1 MLPKV
6 EPHGEYTLKGSTL
19 NALIDAANSWQNLR
33 VELVQGA
40 SEITRLIHSP
50 GGAILRIV
58 VPPSTGGG
66 GEGLPEG
73 VVWEEFTICDSGSPA
88 TRWLPTSTTD
98 PSA

>member
-33 VELVQGA
+33 VELVQSS
-40 SEITRLIHSP
+40 SEITRLLRTP
-50 GGAILRIV
+50 AGATLRIV
-58 VPPSTGGG
+58 VPPSGGG
-66 GEGLPEG
+66 AGLPEG
-73 VVWEEFTICDSGSPA
+73 VVWEQFTICASGSPA
-88 TRWLPTSTTD
+88 TRWMPTSTTD